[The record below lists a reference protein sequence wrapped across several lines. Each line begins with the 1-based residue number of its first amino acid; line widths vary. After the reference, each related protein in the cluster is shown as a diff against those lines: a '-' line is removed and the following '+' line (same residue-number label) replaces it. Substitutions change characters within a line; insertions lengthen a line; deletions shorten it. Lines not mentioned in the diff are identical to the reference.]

1 MSKALSGPGKSYRK
15 GISLIDAVKKFGDEA
30 KAEAWFVS
38 RRWPDGIRCPHCD
51 SDSISPR
58 TSRRQTPQYHCKS
71 CTSNF
76 TVKTGTIMQD
86 SKLPISKWALAFYLF
101 STNLK
106 GVSSM
111 KLHRDLGITQKSAW
125 HLEHRIRESWND
137 ETERMAGPVEADE
150 TYIGGKEG
158 NKHESKKLRAG
169 RGAVGK
175 TAVAGLKDRATNRV
189 KTQVVERTDSPTLQG
204 FVHRNT
210 EAGTMVYTDEA
221 RAYLGL
227 RRPHEAVRHSAKE
240 YVREMAHT
248 NGMESHWAMF
258 KRGLDGVYH
267 HVSEKH
273 LGRYVNEFE
282 GRHNN
287 RPFDTE
293 EQMGI
298 MAAGTVG
305 KRLPYST
312 LIGSRETRNPRM
324 L

>member
-1 MSKALSGPGKSYRK
+1 MVIPK